1 MKRTNRRFYLARRTH
16 FSYDSVVG
24 SGDGSSSIARGARL
38 WATTLESGA
47 VAFIGSSGPMMLD
60 VR

>member
-1 MKRTNRRFYLARRTH
+1 MSRTNSRFELDRLPH

-24 SGDGSSSIARGARL
+24 SGDGSASIARGARL

-47 VAFIGSSGPMMLD
+47 VRVFEVVA
-60 VR
+60 R